1 MKKWLLLSI
10 IFIGGCENH
19 IDTFNPVVEE
29 SIIEEPQEEPL
40 VLPSDPI
47 IWMPFNNSTE
57 DLSGNGLDGILYKGR
72 YTTCRSLNEYS
83 SLELD
88 IDDDPGWGEANDRVE
103 IEYDPILNV
112 NTMTISAWV
121 NLNEKTGDFVNRPYT
136 VAGRFS
142 HTIYGTKEDKASYI
156 LQVDKDLKLSFRI
169 GVYIKSQNSLSLNT
183 WHHVVVSVGDEIK
196 LYIDG
201 KLETTSPRNDL
212 ILTQTEVG
220 LFLGETSMANGYW
233 YHLDG
238 KLDDFGLWGRVLTDC
253 EINDLYNM

>member
-1 MKKWLLLSI
+1 MKKWLLLSV
-10 IFIGGCENH
+10 IFIWGCEDS
-19 IDTFNPVVEE
+19 IDVFDP
-29 SIIEEPQEEPL
+29 IIEEPQEESL
-40 VLPSDPI
+40 TLPSNPI

-57 DLSGNGLDGILYKGR
+57 DLSGNGLDGILYEGE

-88 IDDDPGWGEANDRVE
+88 IDDYPSWGEENDRVE
-103 IEYDPILNV
+103 IEYDPTLNV

-121 NLNEKTGDFVNRPYT
+121 NLNEKTGDYANRPYT

-142 HTIYGTKEDKASYI
+142 HTLYGTKEDKASYI

-169 GVYIKSQNSLSLNT
+169 GVYIKSQNSLNLNT
-183 WHHVVVSVGDEIK
+183 WHHVVVSVGEEIK

-201 KLETTSPRNDL
+201 KLETTEPRNGL

-220 LFLGETSMANGYW
+220 MFLGETSMANGYW

-238 KLDDFGLWGRVLTDC
+238 KLDDFGFWGRVLSDC